1 MIFKTERTVP
11 VVRLTDP
18 KDRLAP
24 KVVMALIL
32 VLIAVLVACG
42 GNTSGPGPGGA
53 GSNASLPAV
62 SQTLN
67 GVTPVSLSMDDYLG
81 STVVLYFSFPG

>member
-1 MIFKTERTVP
+1 M
-11 VVRLTDP
+11 RLTDP